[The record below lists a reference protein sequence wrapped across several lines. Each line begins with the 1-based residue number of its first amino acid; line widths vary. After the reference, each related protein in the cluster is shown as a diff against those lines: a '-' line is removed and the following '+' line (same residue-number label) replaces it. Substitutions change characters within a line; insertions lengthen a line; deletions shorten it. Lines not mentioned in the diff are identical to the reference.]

1 MNAAVPACLRKSRA
15 KAASP
20 FALKLP
26 DDIGAGHTP
35 EALAEE

>member
-1 MNAAVPACLRKSRA
+1 MKVLEAAGLLT
-15 KAASP
+15 
-20 FALKLP
+20 LKLP